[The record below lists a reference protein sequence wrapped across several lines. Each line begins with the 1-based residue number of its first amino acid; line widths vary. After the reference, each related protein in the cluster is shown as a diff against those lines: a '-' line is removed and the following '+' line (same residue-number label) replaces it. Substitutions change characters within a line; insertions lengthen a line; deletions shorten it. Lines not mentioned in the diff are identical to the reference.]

1 MDNIAGSCQE
11 YGVKCR
17 TGVSVWYPYGA
28 CIWKNYV
35 NDGTEHCEDGSD
47 ESGKDIAWFLKQWG
61 YLVVDI
67 CICFMFQM

>member
-11 YGVKCR
+11 YEVKCR

-47 ESGKDIAWFLKQWG
+47 ESGKDIA
-61 YLVVDI
+61 
-67 CICFMFQM
+67 